1 MFINFK
7 MVLINNDP
15 LDNNLQNMQKRIQTF
30 TKQICSTICQK
41 ALLPYFKYLLH
52 TCFYFG

>member
-41 ALLPYFKYLLH
+41 ALLSYFKYLH